1 MDFDA
6 NETPIEVIR
15 EGAFGGTYF
24 RDIYSSVS
32 KKWYKNNGNN
42 LISWKI
48 LIGSFIVPII
58 MMSVLINMVLNA
70 KRCQDFRKIRVALMK
85 LMLKFGT
92 SGILGTG

>member
-24 RDIYSSVS
+24 RDIYSSVT

-42 LISWKI
+42 LIS
-48 LIGSFIVPII
+48 
-58 MMSVLINMVLNA
+58 
-70 KRCQDFRKIRVALMK
+70 
-85 LMLKFGT
+85 
-92 SGILGTG
+92 